1 MASKKLANQVKN
13 PLELEER
20 PSDSILRGLSEET
33 KQWSKGF
40 LDQIIGLGEYA
51 SHPTSG
57 DLKPG
62 QELHLGKSKA
72 PAKQESSWAD
82 FLFNQNEIP
91 VKQALHKKEA
101 APGLDY
107 QREIVTMESHM
118 HAKEKAELKQAIK
131 EIQMELQKLVAS
143 SSMLQVEFSQVSMSQ
158 APKDPGKYHVNF
170 FQWVL
175 TVIRQARMK
184 VEDAG
189 AWQAAIKG
197 KRKNGFWQRAKK
209 EGTTFLL
216 HHDRNVATQAG

>member
-1 MASKKLANQVKN
+1 MASKKHTNQVKN

-20 PSDSILRGLSEET
+20 ASDSILRGLSEET

-40 LDQIIGLGEYA
+40 LDQIIGSGEFTSQA
-51 SHPTSG
+51 QSG

-62 QELHLGKSKA
+62 QELHLGKSKVTV
-72 PAKQESSWAD
+72 KKDSSWGD
-82 FLFNQNEIP
+82 FLFGQNEQI
-91 VKQALHKKEA
+91 VKETTHKQEV
-101 APGLDY
+101 APGMDY
-107 QREIVTMESHM
+107 NREIATVESRM
-118 HAKEKAELKQAIK
+118 HAKEKAELRQSIQ
-131 EIQMELQKLVAS
+131 EIQMELQKLVSS

-158 APKDPGKYHVNF
+158 APKNPGKYHVSF

-197 KRKNGFWQRAKK
+197 KKKNGFWQRAKK